1 MNLHDDTRTDVF
13 YHRRSKMVGLVGL
26 LGFLLALVILAVL
39 VGPEFG
45 KARYDWLKA
54 TLAIVGLSSIMAIPL
69 WVLWKRPAALT
80 IGPDG
85 IYLPV
90 VFKKP
95 LPWADIHRIKRTRAT
110 AGLYGYRDWLI
121 VDPSPGV
128 LAPLRLPVWR
138 ALELRLQKHH
148 GVRIPLH
155 GLSVIGDD
163 VVASVERFRP
173 VTQDDT

>member
-1 MNLHDDTRTDVF
+1 MEPHGASRTDVF
-13 YHRRSKMVGLVGL
+13 YHRRSKMMGLAGL
-26 LGFLLALVILAVL
+26 LGLLLGLVILAAVI
-39 VGPEFG
+39 GPEFG
-45 KARYDWLKA
+45 KSRYDWLKA
-54 TLAIVGLSSIMAIPL
+54 TLAIVCLASIMAIPL

-90 VFKKP
+90 AFKRP
-95 LPWADIHRIKRTRAT
+95 LPWAEIHRIKRTRAT

-163 VVASVERFRP
+163 VVASVERYRP